1 MPKIET
7 DSTNMDDSVEI
18 PMWLTEAFEES
29 RDYMHFNEYEPSAV
43 DIHFRD
49 RCREAAAFA
58 LSMGQLRTERHRIG
72 FVPLSLNAYIQGLVK
87 MTNVS
92 LEPILKWLGV
102 EELSQ
107 LGSAP
112 VAGLA
117 RLARGVGIELREA
130 LIHLRIGFAE
140 EVDGAP
146 MSLLVARQRSTSGGR
161 STLEECESVLNEMES
176 TYNLES
182 LKELR
187 RAEFEFRSRYKERTG
202 L

>member
-1 MPKIET
+1 MPNET
-7 DSTNMDDSVEI
+7 ESTNMNESVEI
-18 PMWLTEAFEES
+18 PTWLTQAFEES
-29 RDYMHFNEYEPSAV
+29 RDYMFFNEYEPGAV
-43 DIHFRD
+43 DTQFRD

-58 LSMGQLRTERHRIG
+58 LSMGQLRAERHRIG
-72 FVPLSLNAYIQGLVK
+72 FVPLSLSAYIQGLVK

-107 LGSAP
+107 LGSASA
-112 VAGLA
+112 VRLA
-117 RLARGVGIELREA
+117 RLARGIGIELREA

-140 EVDGAP
+140 DVDGAP
-146 MSLLVARQRSTSGGR
+146 MSLLVARQRSTAGGR
-161 STLEECESVLNEMES
+161 STLEECESVLNDVES
-176 TYNLES
+176 AYDIES